1 MQSNEKISNISSDF
15 VLNFKLDTFDGPLD
29 LLVELIREK
38 KMDILTLDISE
49 LTYQYLE
56 FVNNNLIKLPI
67 DDISEYLVMASYLT
81 ELKSKMILPLL
92 NPETKYD
99 ETELEID
106 RLRRQLFLYK
116 QYKDSI
122 NQFKFLQSQR
132 VQYIAKECDNLEEY
146 APDSIPEAPLPEHVP
161 LEKLVRAWQ
170 KVLFNTQAKIEDKE
184 FIIHV
189 SNVNLEEIEQEL
201 TQFVSNENFKETN
214 LIDFFSLFDSK
225 QNDLEYLCAVFLSIL
240 VLCRNGFIKIRQ
252 NENGDIF
259 ISKNYEQL
267 TEAIHHDVNEAIES
281 NKEIANVLK
290 NELNKKTEISR
301 ENTKQKAKRV
311 TEDNK
316 EDHDE

>member
-1 MQSNEKISNISSDF
+1 MQNNTLNNKETNFI
-15 VLNFKLDTFDGPLD
+15 LNFKLDTYDGPID

-38 KMDILTLDISE
+38 KMDILTIDISE

-56 FVNNNLIKLPI
+56 FVNTNLTKYPI

-81 ELKSKMILPLL
+81 ELKAKMILPLL
-92 NPETKYD
+92 NPEEKYE

-132 VQYIAKECDNLEEY
+132 VQHIAKPCDNLDEY
-146 APDSIPEAPLPEHVP
+146 IPDNIPEAPLPEHVP

-184 FIIHV
+184 FLI
-189 SNVNLEEIEQEL
+189 NVGSVDVEEIEDML
-201 TQFVSNENFKETN
+201 TNFVSNESFKETD
-214 LIDFFSLFDSK
+214 LVDFFLLFNKEEHDV
-225 QNDLEYLCAVFLSIL
+225 EYLCAVFLSIL
-240 VLCRNGFIKIRQ
+240 VLCRNGILKMRQ

-259 ISKNYEQL
+259 VSKNYEQI
-267 TEAIHHDVNEAIES
+267 TEAIHQDINDAIET
-281 NKEIANVLK
+281 NKEIANILK
-290 NELNKKTEISR
+290 KELNNKTFISR
-301 ENTKQKAKRV
+301 EKTKEVAEKNRNV
-311 TEDNK
+311 NHENK
-316 EDHDE
+316 GEQ